1 MTKIDRMKRATL
13 GTALAAELA
22 QDLEAETVSAWIPTE
37 KGFQVAGGWGLTRAE
52 LKAKV
57 PASQPLLSELS
68 ESGGATL
75 IVPIDLAAA
84 SVAGIAG
91 ARTKALMATAI
102 GIGHERYAFVAL
114 GADNYEEEDLDAL
127 VEMAVEAAPLFAVA
141 AMIDRLR
148 DT

>member
-1 MTKIDRMKRATL
+1 
-13 GTALAAELA
+13 
-22 QDLEAETVSAWIPTE
+22 VPTE
-37 KGFQVAGGWGLTRAE
+37 KGFQVVGGWGLTRAE

-57 PASQPLLSELS
+57 PASQPLMSELS
-68 ESGGATL
+68 ETGGAAL

-102 GIGHERYAFVAL
+102 GIGDHRYGFVAV
-114 GADNYEEEDLDAL
+114 GADDYDEEHLDAL
-127 VEMAVEAAPLFAVA
+127 VEMAVEAAPLFAIA

-148 DT
+148 ET